1 MSNGGVIGRSGRWLG
16 DTSNNLLFASRTT
29 SSVVGDI
36 VFGLGDSYTE
46 QMRLTSTGLG
56 IGTSSPNYKL
66 DVRGTSTDL
75 FQVKSTGA
83 YTFNR
88 FQSSSRNWALSI
100 SSSFDVYDETAAAT
114 RMSIDAS
121 GNLGLGVTPSAW
133 SGLKALQIGTGSFNN
148 NLAGDWT
155 NVASNAYYD
164 GTNWRYIAAGPS
176 TASWYRQLNASHSWF
191 NAPSGTAGNAISFT
205 QAMTLDS
212 NSTLSLP
219 GKEGYA
225 PLVIGSPPTFNNI
238 SSGFPGALISN
249 NTSGFGYLGASGNS
263 DVRLYANGFYG
274 TSANHVYGV
283 TGQAAGMYNILQN
296 VHQWFNAPSGTA
308 GNAISF
314 TQAMTLDS
322 SGNLGIGTTSIGGG
336 ANDRQLTLAGTSSA
350 QSTYTTN
357 STVTNSVGSN
367 TTLGYVGTTTNH
379 PFIFT
384 TNNTERARISS
395 AGSFVA
401 GAQAALATTATDGFL
416 YVPTCA
422 GTPTGTPTA
431 ITGMAP
437 IVVNTTNNK
446 LYFYSGGAWRD
457 AGP

>member
-1 MSNGGVIGRSGRWLG
+1 
-16 DTSNNLLFASRTT
+16 
-29 SSVVGDI
+29 
-36 VFGLGDSYTE
+36 
-46 QMRLTSTGLG
+46 MRLDS
-56 IGTSSPNYKL
+56 
-66 DVRGTSTDL
+66 
-75 FQVKSTGA
+75 
-83 YTFNR
+83 
-88 FQSSSRNWALSI
+88 
-100 SSSFDVYDETAAAT
+100 
-114 RMSIDAS
+114 S
-121 GNLGLGVTPSAW
+121 GNLGLGVTPSASTLPTIQTSW
-133 SGLKALQIGTGSFNN
+133 GIFSGNEQINI
-148 NLAGDWT
+148 AQ
-155 NVASNAYYD
+155 NAYYD
-164 GTNWRYIAAGPS
+164 SAWKYTTTAAASLYFQDNGAHNWF
-176 TASWYRQLNASHSWF
+176 T
-191 NAPSGTAGNAISFT
+191 APSGTAGNAITFT

-314 TQAMTLDS
+314 TQAMTLDA
-322 SGNLGIGTTSIGGG
+322 SGRLQIGTTTQDGMLTVVAPASTGYGAFDAATSGFANLNFKTGGTVYAYMGSANAFVTGGTANDFGFRAQNSMVFASGGG
-336 ANDRQLTLAGTSSA
+336 
-350 QSTYTTN
+350 
-357 STVTNSVGSN
+357 
-367 TTLGYVGTTTNH
+367 
-379 PFIFT
+379 
-384 TNNTERARISS
+384 TERARITSS
-395 AGSFVA
+395 GNFVA
-401 GAQAALATTATDGFL
+401 GGSVALATTATDGFL